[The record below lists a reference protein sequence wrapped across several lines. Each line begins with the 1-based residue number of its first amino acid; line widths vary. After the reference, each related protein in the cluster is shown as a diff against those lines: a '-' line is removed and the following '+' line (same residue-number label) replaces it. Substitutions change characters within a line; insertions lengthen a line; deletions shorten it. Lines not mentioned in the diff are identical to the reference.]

1 MFTDAHIHVAQIPQW
16 EPVEGSAVCAASH
29 SPEETSVTDA
39 LRARFGSLVQRCC
52 GVHPQNPDEALLP
65 WLEARLREGMVDAI
79 GEAGFDLYTPEYA
92 ARITEQ
98 ERVWE
103 QQVAWAVHYEKPLVV
118 HCRKALDRIFRDA
131 ALLKECPA
139 VVFHSFSGSP
149 EEALSLRKHGVKAFF
164 SFGKPLLN
172 GNKRAIRCV
181 EELPPEYLLAE
192 TDAPWQALRGET
204 ATVPGD
210 IKRVYTEMARLRG
223 VTVAEME
230 SLTFRTFCAIFF
242 L

>member
-1 MFTDAHIHVAQIPQW
+1 
-16 EPVEGSAVCAASH
+16 VEGSAVCAASH
-29 SPEETSVTDA
+29 SPEEAAVTDA
-39 LRARFGSLVQRCC
+39 LRARFGPLVQRCC
-52 GVHPQNPDEALLP
+52 GVHPQNPDAALLP
-65 WLEARLREGMVDAI
+65 WLEKRLGEGRVEAI

-92 ARITEQ
+92 ARIAEQ

-103 QQVAWAVHYEKPLVV
+103 QQVAWAASYGKPLVV

-131 ALLKECPA
+131 ASLKKCPA

-149 EEALSLRKHGVKAFF
+149 DEALSFRKRGVNAFF

-181 EELPPEYLLAE
+181 TQLPSEYLLAE
-192 TDAPWQALRGET
+192 TDAPWQALRGEA
-204 ATVPGD
+204 ATVPSD
-210 IKRVYTEMARLRG
+210 IKRVYAEMSGLRG
-223 VTVAEME
+223 VTLEEMQ
-230 SLTFRTFCAIFF
+230 SLTFRTFCAIFS